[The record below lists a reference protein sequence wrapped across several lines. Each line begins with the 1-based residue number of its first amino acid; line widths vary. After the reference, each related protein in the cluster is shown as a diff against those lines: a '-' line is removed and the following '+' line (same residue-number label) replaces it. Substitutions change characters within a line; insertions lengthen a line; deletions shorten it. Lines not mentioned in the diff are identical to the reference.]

1 MSKSDLKAAMESLQ
15 VKKPLRLQARAPFFV
30 PPVSEPMESTQVGNP
45 TPVGN
50 QTPVE
55 NQPQVG
61 KATPVE
67 NQTQVWNPTP
77 VDKGTLVAESTQV
90 AEPTPVA
97 FETQVGLATPA
108 GNQTQVGITTPV
120 GNDTQVV
127 NPTLVGNPT
136 PVAKPTQVADEP
148 SAVGDDSATLTR
160 RATEQDS
167 SVVLEARAADGLERG
182 YTRLPNSVLM
192 QLASGDF
199 TRNEIK
205 LALLIA
211 RFTISFQ
218 RKLAPLSKMVL
229 ERRSGLRGAAVLEAL
244 SGLVTKGLIEKQ
256 QGDQHRPNMLG
267 LVLPAD
273 WDTLTK
279 PKRETEATPVG
290 NQTQVANPTQVE
302 KVTPVSNPAPAPV
315 GKATPAGVG
324 NPTYFKDIIKYKNNS
339 LSALPAALQ
348 KYFDELKPA
357 KKREGEWQAFE
368 SLQGDYPVDDISEC
382 LVLLQER
389 GIKRR
394 GPNGE
399 ETQPCHSPMAY
410 LSKAMGEIFGEV
422 ELGRQ
427 KARERI
433 ERERRDVVAARELE
447 VTEAREAA
455 EWAVKERDFGLAFP
469 GEDRQHEVIAGLLG
483 NLPIRPNSQVG
494 RRMGIG
500 LWWDDLPEARR
511 QKLLD

>member
-1 MSKSDLKAAMESLQ
+1 MSKADLKAAMESLQ
-15 VKKPLRLQARAPFFV
+15 VKKPLRLQRPAPSFV
-30 PPVSEPMESTQVGNP
+30 PPVSESVESTPVANPTQVGNTTQVQNPTQVESQTGVLNP
-45 TPVGN
+45 TPVEKE
-50 QTPVE
+50 TPVAT
-55 NQPQVG
+55 PTQVG

-67 NQTQVWNPTP
+67 NETLVAKATPVENPTQVQIPTQVGNHTQVVHPTP
-77 VDKGTLVAESTQV
+77 VE
-90 AEPTPVA
+90 
-97 FETQVGLATPA
+97 
-108 GNQTQVGITTPV
+108 
-120 GNDTQVV
+120 
-127 NPTLVGNPT
+127 NPTLVGK
-136 PVAKPTQVADEP
+136 ATQVADEP
-148 SAVGDDSATLTR
+148 PSVEVDSATLTR

-205 LALLIA
+205 LALLVA

-273 WDTLTK
+273 WDALTK

-290 NQTQVANPTQVE
+290 NQTPVANPTQVE
-302 KVTPVSNPAPAPV
+302 KATPVTNPAPAPV

-324 NPTYFKDIIKYKNNS
+324 NPTYFKDIKIYKNNS
-339 LSALPAALQ
+339 LSELPVPLQ

-357 KKREGEWQAFE
+357 KKREAEWQAFE
-368 SLQGDYPVDDISEC
+368 SLQGDYKAEDISEC
-382 LVLLQER
+382 LELLQER

-399 ETQPCHSPMAY
+399 ESQPCHSPMAY

-422 ELGRQ
+422 ETRKK
-427 KARERI
+427 KARECI
-433 ERERRDVVAARELE
+433 EREQREAE
-447 VTEAREAA
+447 SMREYEETQAREAA
-455 EWAVKERDFGLAFP
+455 EWTKKEQAFVKALPE
-469 GEDRQHEVIAGLLG
+469 EDQQNEVIAELLG

-494 RRMGIG
+494 RRMGVG
-500 LWWDDLPEARR
+500 LWWEQLPKSGDRSPN
-511 QKLLD
+511 

>member
-1 MSKSDLKAAMESLQ
+1 MSPS
-15 VKKPLRLQARAPFFV
+15 
-30 PPVSEPMESTQVGNP
+30 SE
-45 TPVGN
+45 
-50 QTPVE
+50 VE
-55 NQPQVG
+55 
-61 KATPVE
+61 
-67 NQTQVWNPTP
+67 
-77 VDKGTLVAESTQV
+77 
-90 AEPTPVA
+90 
-97 FETQVGLATPA
+97 
-108 GNQTQVGITTPV
+108 
-120 GNDTQVV
+120 
-127 NPTLVGNPT
+127 
-136 PVAKPTQVADEP
+136 
-148 SAVGDDSATLTR
+148 SAVLTR

-167 SVVLEARAADGLERG
+167 SVVLEARAVDGLERG
-182 YTRLPNSVLM
+182 YTRLPNNVLM
-192 QLASGDF
+192 NLASGDF

-229 ERRSGLRGAAVLEAL
+229 ERRAELRGAAVLEAL
-244 SGLVTKGLIEKQ
+244 SGLVAKGLIEKQ

-290 NQTQVANPTQVE
+290 NQTPVAIPTQVGNPTPVE
-302 KVTPVSNPAPAPV
+302 KVTSVANATPAPV

-339 LSALPAALQ
+339 LSHSRSRCS

-368 SLQGDYPVDDISEC
+368 SLQGDYPVEDISEC
-382 LVLLQER
+382 LALLQER

-399 ETQPCHSPMAY
+399 ESQPCHSPMAY

-433 ERERRDVVAARELE
+433 ERERRDVEAAREFE
-447 VTEAREAA
+447 ATSAREAA
-455 EWAVKERDFGLAFP
+455 DWVVKERAFGLALP

-500 LWWDDLPEARR
+500 LWWDKLPETER
-511 QKLLD
+511 QKLMG